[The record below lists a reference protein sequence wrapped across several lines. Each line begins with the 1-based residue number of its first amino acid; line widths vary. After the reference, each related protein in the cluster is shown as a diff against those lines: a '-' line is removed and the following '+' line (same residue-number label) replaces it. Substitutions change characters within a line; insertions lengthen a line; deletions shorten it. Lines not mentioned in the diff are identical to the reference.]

1 MYLLGFYE
9 HLVVMYV
16 PENLPENLFYDATNK
31 SQCLCRKAHLITLA
45 TVTTGLSTTG
55 L

>member
-16 PENLPENLFYDATNK
+16 PENLPENLFYDATDT
-31 SQCLCRKAHLITLA
+31 SECLYRKNTTHNIGNCREL
-45 TVTTGLSTTG
+45 
-55 L
+55 